1 MTAEAN
7 PKTMKPLLVTLT
19 LVTSLQLAFAQERLT
34 RDEALFYARAVSA
47 DTTQFQGTPI
57 PTNVDLDQPVA
68 MRDEDYGGLVLPQKG
83 LTLETIATAGE
94 TPVPIGQLWLH
105 RLAPMRQGGAVSR
118 SALRLVTVRAQGA
131 EETVPQCALA
141 VRRNSSGALEMLV
154 FGKGKEPVLTVPLKP
169 LDARQSA
176 PIDLAAERDYDSGRL
191 TLKILGKHQATIA
204 VTELAPY

>member
-7 PKTMKPLLVTLT
+7 LKSMKPLLVTLT
-19 LVTSLQLAFAQERLT
+19 LVTSLQLTFAQERLT

-57 PTNVDLDQPVA
+57 ATNVDLDQPVA
-68 MRDEDYGGLVLPQKG
+68 LRDEDYGGMVLPQKG

-94 TPVPIGQLWLH
+94 IPVPIGQLWLH
-105 RLAPMRQGGAVSR
+105 RLAPMRQGWVISR
-118 SALRLVTVRAQGA
+118 SALRLVTVQAQGQ

-141 VRRNSSGALEMLV
+141 VRRNPSGALEMLV
-154 FGKGKEPVLTVPLKP
+154 FGKGKEPILAVPLKP
-169 LDARQSA
+169 LDAVQSN
-176 PIDLAAERDYDSGRL
+176 PIDLAAERDYESGRL
-191 TLKILGKHQATIA
+191 TVKILGKYQATIP